1 MKKSR
6 FTDEQIVATL
16 RDADATSVVAAAP
29 QNPQWRQARGPG
41 IAAQRRLGLGFCRR
55 PLP

>member
-16 RDADATSVVAAAP
+16 RESETGTTTAELC
-29 QNPQWRQARGPG
+29 RKYG
-41 IAAQRRLGLGFCRR
+41 ISNNTLYI
-55 PLP
+55 

>member
-41 IAAQRRLGLGFCRR
+41 IAAQRCLGLGFCRR